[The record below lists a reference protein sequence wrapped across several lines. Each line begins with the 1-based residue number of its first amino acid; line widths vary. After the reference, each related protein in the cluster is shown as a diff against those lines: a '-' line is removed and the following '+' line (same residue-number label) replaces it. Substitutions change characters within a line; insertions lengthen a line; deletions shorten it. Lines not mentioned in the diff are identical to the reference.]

1 MIFSF
6 LVSGEVERMRAIFAG
21 AAFTLLVMTNAA
33 LAQNPAATAP
43 GGAGGPARVAGQ
55 GRNGG
60 QGRGGGRN
68 AMGTITGG
76 DMKAGT
82 MVISSQFGG
91 GSQTIKV
98 NPDTKFTTQQ
108 IVTVGSLRAGDQ
120 VQVQGVPA
128 VITASSITA
137 GELPD
142 FLQNNRNR
150 GGRGAAPG
158 GATPATP
165 GAAADTAIDPNN
177 PPQPTASATAT
188 GKVVSTN
195 PLTIVINTNVTIILK
210 LASGV
215 KITKLSSV
223 PFSSLK
229 VGDKLIASG
238 TTDPD
243 GTFIATG
250 VGVNLDMGGR
260 GMGAFGGRGGGGQ
273 GGQGGGRNRG
283 NRAGA
288 GANGANGATTGGD
301 IQNPPTK

>member
-1 MIFSF
+1 
-6 LVSGEVERMRAIFAG
+6 MRAIFAG
-21 AAFTLLVMTNAA
+21 AAFTLLIMTNAA

-43 GGAGGPARVAGQ
+43 GGAGGPARTAGQ
-55 GRNGG
+55 GRNG
-60 QGRGGGRN
+60 QGRGGRN
-68 AMGTITGG
+68 AMGTIIGG

-82 MVISSQFGG
+82 VVISSQFGG

-150 GGRGAAPG
+150 GGRGAAPR

-165 GAAADTAIDPNN
+165 GAAADPAVIDPNN

-215 KITKLSSV
+215 KITKLSNV
-223 PFSSLK
+223 LFSSLK
-229 VGDKLIASG
+229 VGDKLIAAG
-238 TTDPD
+238 TADPD

-250 VGVNLDMGGR
+250 VGVNLDMGG
-260 GMGAFGGRGGGGQ
+260 FGGRGGGGQ

-288 GANGANGATTGGD
+288 GAGTNGAATGGD
-301 IQNPPTK
+301 VQNPPTK

>member
-1 MIFSF
+1 
-6 LVSGEVERMRAIFAG
+6 MRTIFAG
-21 AAFTLLVMTNAA
+21 AAFALLVMTNFA

-60 QGRGGGRN
+60 QGRGGGSRN
-68 AMGTITGG
+68 VMGTITGG

-108 IVTVGSLRAGDQ
+108 TVTIGSLRAGDQ

-150 GGRGAAPG
+150 GGRGAAA
-158 GATPATP
+158 ATS
-165 GAAADTAIDPNN
+165 GAAAADPSVIDPNN

-243 GTFIATG
+243 GTFTATG

-283 NRAGA
+283 NRAEAGA
-288 GANGANGATTGGD
+288 GTNGATTGGD
-301 IQNPPTK
+301 AQNPPTK

>member
-1 MIFSF
+1 
-6 LVSGEVERMRAIFAG
+6 MRAIFAG

-43 GGAGGPARVAGQ
+43 GGAGGATRVAGQ

-165 GAAADTAIDPNN
+165 GAAAADPAVIDPNN

-215 KITKLSSV
+215 KITKLTSV

-229 VGDKLIASG
+229 VGDKLIAAG

-243 GTFIATG
+243 GTFTATG

-260 GMGAFGGRGGGGQ
+260 GMGVGGMGAFGGRGGGQ

-288 GANGANGATTGGD
+288 GTGTNGAATGGD
-301 IQNPPTK
+301 AQNPPTK